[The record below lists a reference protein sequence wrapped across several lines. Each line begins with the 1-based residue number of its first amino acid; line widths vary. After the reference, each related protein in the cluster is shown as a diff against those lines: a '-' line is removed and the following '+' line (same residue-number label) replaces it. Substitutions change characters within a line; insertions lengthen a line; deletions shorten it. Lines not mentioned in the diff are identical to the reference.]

1 MKKIHNDK
9 GFTLV
14 EMLAAAL
21 LLVLLCLM
29 LSTGLNMALK
39 SYRTM
44 RAESETQVL
53 LSTLT
58 DALADDLRFARN
70 VQFDKDTGKLISYNS
85 DSYNMDAKL
94 TLNDEGQLLAN
105 DMRVLPPGAY
115 GNGAY
120 VVDKL
125 DIKYTDGVFTID
137 LTVKEAGGDISASA
151 QTQVRCLN
159 ANARDNTAT

>member
-1 MKKIHNDK
+1 MKKIHDDK

-58 DALADDLRFARN
+58 DALADDLRFARY
-70 VQFDKDTGKLISYNS
+70 VKADEDGKLISYDS
-85 DSYNMDAKL
+85 DSYNKNAEL

-105 DMRVLPPGAY
+105 NMRVLPPGAY

-125 DIKYTDGVFTID
+125 YITYKDGVFTID

>member
-1 MKKIHNDK
+1 MKKIHDDK

-58 DALADDLRFARN
+58 DALADDLRFARY
-70 VQFDKDTGKLISYNS
+70 VKADEDGKLISYDS
-85 DSYNMDAKL
+85 DSYNKNAKL
-94 TLNDEGQLLAN
+94 TLSEGQLLAN
-105 DMRVLPPGAY
+105 NMRVLPPGAY

-159 ANARDNTAT
+159 ANAKDNTAT